1 MGELTFQTAMNV
13 ITSMV
18 WGGTLDR
25 EGRRSVR
32 EEFRAMTQKVVAL
45 LGTPNVS
52 DLFPVVGWFDLQ
64 GVVRRMKELMAWF
77 DRIFD
82 SVINRRREMVK
93 GEGGSGVSRDF
104 LQLLLQLKE
113 SGDPKSPL
121 SENNVKALLMV
132 SFISYFSC
140 YV

>member
-13 ITSMV
+13 ITSMM
-18 WGGTLDR
+18 WGGTLE
-25 EGRRSVR
+25 EGRRSVG

-113 SGDPKSPL
+113 SGDPKSAL